1 MKKKTIAI
9 ISLILV
15 IILIVI
21 GIIYASVLAQEHYNH
36 KKEEPL
42 LESINL
48 EEITGENGLVFKIE
62 RSDVYSDCN
71 SVFLAVYDDGT
82 YQLTT
87 TERIQS
93 GEIVHPVLIYEEP
106 ITGTYTYNIEEIFLN
121 LKQTSKKYYV
131 ITTGTNEIY
140 TTDKAN
146 EKLNEFLKEID
157 VDLDACLQKIVK
169 E

>member
-48 EEITGENGLVFKIE
+48 EEITGENGLVF
-62 RSDVYSDCN
+62 
-71 SVFLAVYDDGT
+71 
-82 YQLTT
+82 
-87 TERIQS
+87 
-93 GEIVHPVLIYEEP
+93 
-106 ITGTYTYNIEEIFLN
+106 IF
-121 LKQTSKKYYV
+121 
-131 ITTGTNEIY
+131 G
-140 TTDKAN
+140 
-146 EKLNEFLKEID
+146 
-157 VDLDACLQKIVK
+157 LQFRFSSSI
-169 E
+169 